1 MGDEHANGLGV
12 KGDKAVRV
20 LPDVVHYAVQ
30 PCLCLHQDENLA
42 EQYENIISIQIEG
55 KHSTLETGLKLRA
68 AAIQRLCLNLSS
80 IALLPGVSPTRRL
93 PSLEKNTFELFV
105 TLESP
110 SDARLVTLATFST
123 IVDLPVPTSPRRTT

>member
-1 MGDEHANGLGV
+1 MSAVGILLWRPRHGVHVGDEHANGLGV

-55 KHSTLETGLKLRA
+55 DTQYLRDWFEIEGRSDPKVVLELVLHCVAPWSVPDLEASIAGEEHLRA
-68 AAIQRLCLNLSS
+68 LCH
-80 IALLPGVSPTRRL
+80 T
-93 PSLEKNTFELFV
+93 
-105 TLESP
+105 
-110 SDARLVTLATFST
+110 
-123 IVDLPVPTSPRRTT
+123 